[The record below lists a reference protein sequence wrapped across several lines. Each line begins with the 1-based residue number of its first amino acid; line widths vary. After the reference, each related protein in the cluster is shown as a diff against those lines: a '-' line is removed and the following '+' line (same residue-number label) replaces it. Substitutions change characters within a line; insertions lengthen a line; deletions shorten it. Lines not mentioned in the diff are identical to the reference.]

1 MSRPCDHCF
10 HSVYSYLDHEIS
22 WFEAWRIRRHLRTC
36 GGCESAYVFEE
47 KLLLMVKTR
56 LREDLPPEF
65 LERLRRAL
73 SDET

>member
-1 MSRPCDHCF
+1 
-10 HSVYSYLDHEIS
+10 
-22 WFEAWRIRRHLRTC
+22 LRTC

-56 LREDLPPEF
+56 LHEDLPPEF

-73 SDET
+73 SNET